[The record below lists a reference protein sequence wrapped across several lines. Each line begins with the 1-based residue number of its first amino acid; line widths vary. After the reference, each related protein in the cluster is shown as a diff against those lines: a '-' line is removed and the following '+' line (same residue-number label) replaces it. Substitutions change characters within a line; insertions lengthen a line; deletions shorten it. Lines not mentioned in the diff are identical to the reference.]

1 MASTMEMKAFEEQIN
16 LSLLSDIIA
25 FVVDTIKADYTQKE
39 NLRRRCI
46 LLNYDVKSED
56 FQKKYGFLY
65 LGELLERYEERYV
78 CTGPAR
84 HCAGVGVYQGRY
96 NERNVCRQSA
106 KRLFA
111 GSTAARG

>member
-65 LGELLERYEERYV
+65 LGELLER
-78 CTGPAR
+78 